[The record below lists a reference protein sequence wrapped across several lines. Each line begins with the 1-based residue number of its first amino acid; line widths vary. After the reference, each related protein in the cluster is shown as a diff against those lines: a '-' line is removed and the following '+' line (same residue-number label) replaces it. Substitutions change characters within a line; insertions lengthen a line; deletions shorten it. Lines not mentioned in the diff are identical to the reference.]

1 MLYKSEFFLSPWKQD
16 TSIHQISALTRGCC
30 YFCYLWKWW
39 NPMVILF
46 KQNLLSSTVHFFC
59 LMLWNLSRF
68 LSNFSHYIVLG
79 VDGFRKLP
87 GLVVQ
92 RPISGNPGLN
102 FSTSFFFIVWSILNF
117 SKWSLL
123 DLLVF
128 SKTLYSGTK
137 ILGKRLGN
145 KTVVQMR
152 VEQFQLVF
160 AQAVLNTIK

>member
-1 MLYKSEFFLSPWKQD
+1 MLLQWVSLINSQYRPPIQKTFGLVLVSLTDSWKAHLHSLKQRERW
-16 TSIHQISALTRGCC
+16 SNYWVCG
-30 YFCYLWKWW
+30 W
-39 NPMVILF
+39 NPMAILF

-92 RPISGNPGLN
+92 RPIISNPGLN

-128 SKTLYSGTK
+128 SKTLYPCTK
-137 ILGKRLGN
+137 NYGK
-145 KTVVQMR
+145 KTQ
-152 VEQFQLVF
+152 Q
-160 AQAVLNTIK
+160 

>member
-1 MLYKSEFFLSPWKQD
+1 MLPQWVSLINSQYRPPIQKTFGLVLVSLTDSWKAHLHSLKQRERW
-16 TSIHQISALTRGCC
+16 SNYWVCG
-30 YFCYLWKWW
+30 W
-39 NPMVILF
+39 NPMAILF
-46 KQNLLSSTVHFFC
+46 KQNLLNSTVHFFC

-92 RPISGNPGLN
+92 RPIISIPGMN

-128 SKTLYSGTK
+128 STTLYPCTK
-137 ILGKRLGN
+137 NYGK
-145 KTVVQMR
+145 KTQ
-152 VEQFQLVF
+152 Q
-160 AQAVLNTIK
+160 